1 MLGLGVKDPSTS
13 KMLGADKVSD
23 EARLL
28 EEAAG
33 CGDIEYIREH
43 HDIMLKD
50 YDELLSNIRSV
61 IANQ

>member
-1 MLGLGVKDPSTS
+1 
-13 KMLGADKVSD
+13 MLGADKVSD